1 MPGFRRTIS
10 NVFKECGNGLVKDM
24 VIGPC
29 DVVKEDYDILFVDE
43 SHRLSKRKNLTGYGS
58 FDSTSRQLGLD
69 PNKTNQLEWVLNCAK
84 HVVLFYDQYQAVKSS
99 DLTVSEY
106 QDTLNKYWLI

>member
-43 SHRLSKRKNLTGYGS
+43 SHRLSKRKKFN
-58 FDSTSRQLGLD
+58 
-69 PNKTNQLEWVLNCAK
+69 WIW
-84 HVVLFYDQYQAVKSS
+84 LF
-99 DLTVSEY
+99 
-106 QDTLNKYWLI
+106 

>member
-43 SHRLSKRKNLTGYGS
+43 SHRLSKRK
-58 FDSTSRQLGLD
+58 
-69 PNKTNQLEWVLNCAK
+69 
-84 HVVLFYDQYQAVKSS
+84 
-99 DLTVSEY
+99 
-106 QDTLNKYWLI
+106 I